1 MRFLGRMKSL
11 YNTVAMPGIIIYP
24 LILFSG
30 LAPPPLHLFEHILLH
45 MLLRLL
51 MLWCLLLTATTL
63 AWKRSQRRRLEMR
76 PRKTMT
82 EENEIFQMA
91 RSTTVQEDESSSR
104 VSTTT
109 LRQVQKTI
117 KTLQTTTSRR
127 RKPMPPPEWSA
138 ISLAE

>member
-1 MRFLGRMKSL
+1 
-11 YNTVAMPGIIIYP
+11 
-24 LILFSG
+24 
-30 LAPPPLHLFEHILLH
+30 